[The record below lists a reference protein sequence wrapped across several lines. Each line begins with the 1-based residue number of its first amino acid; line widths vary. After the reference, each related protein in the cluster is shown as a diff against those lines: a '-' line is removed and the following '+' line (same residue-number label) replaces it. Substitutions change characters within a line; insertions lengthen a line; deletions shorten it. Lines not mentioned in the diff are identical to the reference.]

1 MSDTSFL
8 AAHTSTTISRK
19 LLTWFSEN
27 SRDLPWRQDPTPY
40 RVWISEVM
48 LQQTQVDRVV
58 PYFLHWMEIFPH
70 IQAVAEA
77 DQEMVLK
84 AWEGLGYYTR
94 AKNIQA
100 AAQKI
105 WVEYNGVLPSDMSLL
120 RALPGI
126 GPYTAAA
133 IASLAFNQPVPAV
146 DANVQRVMA
155 RILNI
160 DGPIKS
166 ARAQKMIRKAVTG
179 LISEEDGDPRS
190 MNQALMEIGA
200 LVCMPRSPACASCPV
215 KEQCQSLAAEVVHLR
230 PVKPDQKSNIA
241 LEVAAGVLVDN
252 GHILIQK
259 RPPHG
264 LMANLWEFPGGKLQT
279 GESPEQALAREFREE
294 LELEIRVL
302 NKITV
307 IKHSY
312 TRFRVTLHVYWCA
325 LASPGQEPVL
335 HAATDFRWTLPEE
348 LDQYPFPAADCK
360 LIHML
365 SEKVSPELGTAKHS

>member
-8 AAHTSTTISRK
+8 SAHISSTISSK
-19 LLTWFSEN
+19 LLAWFSQ
-27 SRDLPWRQDPTPY
+27 SCRDLPWRQNPTPY

-77 DQEMVLK
+77 DQERVLK

-105 WVEYNGVLPSDMSLL
+105 WVECNGVLPSDMSLL

-155 RILNI
+155 RILNE

-166 ARAQKMIRKAVTG
+166 ALPQKTIRKAVTG
-179 LISEEDGDPRS
+179 LISDGDPRS
-190 MNQALMEIGA
+190 MNQALMELGA
-200 LVCMPRSPACASCPV
+200 LVCTPRSPACASCPV

-230 PVKPDQKSNIA
+230 PVMPDQKPSIA
-241 LEVAAGVLVDN
+241 LQVAAGVLLDN
-252 GHILIQK
+252 ERILIQK

-264 LMANLWEFPGGKLQT
+264 LMANLWEFPGGKLQA
-279 GESPEQALAREFREE
+279 GESPEQALVREFREE

-302 NKITV
+302 DKITV

-312 TRFRVTLHVYWCA
+312 TRFRVTLHVYWCT
-325 LASPGQEPVL
+325 LASPGQELVL
-335 HAATDFRWTLPEE
+335 HAASDFRWTLPEE

-360 LIHML
+360 LIQML
-365 SEKVSPELGTAKHS
+365 SEKVSPEVATAKHS

>member
-8 AAHTSTTISRK
+8 SAHISSTISSK
-19 LLTWFSEN
+19 LLAWFSQ
-27 SRDLPWRQDPTPY
+27 SCRDLPWRQNPTPY

-77 DQEMVLK
+77 DQERVLK

-105 WVEYNGVLPSDMSLL
+105 CVECNGVFPSDMSLL

-155 RILNI
+155 RILNE

-166 ARAQKMIRKAVTG
+166 ALPQKTIRKAVTG
-179 LISEEDGDPRS
+179 LISDGDPRS
-190 MNQALMEIGA
+190 MNQALMELGA
-200 LVCMPRSPACASCPV
+200 LVCTPRSPACASCPV

-230 PVKPDQKSNIA
+230 PVMPDQKPSIA
-241 LEVAAGVLVDN
+241 LQVAAGVLLDN
-252 GHILIQK
+252 ERILIQK

-264 LMANLWEFPGGKLQT
+264 LMANLWEFPGGKLQA
-279 GESPEQALAREFREE
+279 GESPEQALVREFREE

-302 NKITV
+302 DKITV

-312 TRFRVTLHVYWCA
+312 TRFRVTLHVYWCT

-335 HAATDFRWTLPEE
+335 HAASDFRWTLPEE

-360 LIHML
+360 LIQML
-365 SEKVSPELGTAKHS
+365 SEKVSPEVATAKHS

>member
-8 AAHTSTTISRK
+8 SAHISSTISSK
-19 LLTWFSEN
+19 LLAWFSRHC
-27 SRDLPWRQDPTPY
+27 RDLPWRQNPTPY

-77 DQEMVLK
+77 DQERVLK

-105 WVEYNGVLPSDMSLL
+105 WVECNGVLPSDMSLL

-155 RILNI
+155 RILNE

-166 ARAQKMIRKAVTG
+166 ALPQKTIRKAVTG
-179 LISEEDGDPRS
+179 LISDGDPRS
-190 MNQALMEIGA
+190 MNQALMELGA
-200 LVCMPRSPACASCPV
+200 LVCTPRSPACASCPV

-230 PVKPDQKSNIA
+230 PVMPDQKPSIA
-241 LEVAAGVLVDN
+241 LQVAAGVLLDN
-252 GHILIQK
+252 ERILIQK

-264 LMANLWEFPGGKLQT
+264 LMANLWEFPGGKLQA
-279 GESPEQALAREFREE
+279 GESPEQALVREFREE

-302 NKITV
+302 DKITV

-312 TRFRVTLHVYWCA
+312 TRFRVTLHVYWCT

-335 HAATDFRWTLPEE
+335 HAASDFRWTLPEE

-360 LIHML
+360 LIQML
-365 SEKVSPELGTAKHS
+365 SEKVSPEVATAKHS

>member
-8 AAHTSTTISRK
+8 SAHISSTISSK
-19 LLTWFSEN
+19 LLAWFSQ
-27 SRDLPWRQDPTPY
+27 SCRDLPWRQNPTPY

-48 LQQTQVDRVV
+48 LQQTQVERVV

-77 DQEMVLK
+77 DQERVLK

-105 WVEYNGVLPSDMSLL
+105 CVECNGVFPSDMSLL

-155 RILNI
+155 RILNE

-166 ARAQKMIRKAVTG
+166 ALPQKTIRKAVTG
-179 LISEEDGDPRS
+179 LISDGDPRS
-190 MNQALMEIGA
+190 MNQALMELGA
-200 LVCMPRSPACASCPV
+200 LVCTPRSPACASCPV

-230 PVKPDQKSNIA
+230 PVMPDQKPSIA
-241 LEVAAGVLVDN
+241 LQVAAGVLLDN
-252 GHILIQK
+252 ERILIQK

-264 LMANLWEFPGGKLQT
+264 LMANLWEFPGGKLKA
-279 GESPEQALAREFREE
+279 GENPEQALVREFREE

-302 NKITV
+302 DKITV

-312 TRFRVTLHVYWCA
+312 TRFRVTLHVYWCT
-325 LASPGQEPVL
+325 LASPGQELVL
-335 HAATDFRWTLPEE
+335 HAASDFRWTLPEE

-360 LIHML
+360 LIQML
-365 SEKVSPELGTAKHS
+365 SEKVSPEVATAKHS

>member
-8 AAHTSTTISRK
+8 SAHISSTISSK
-19 LLTWFSEN
+19 LLAWFSQ
-27 SRDLPWRQDPTPY
+27 SCRDLPWRQNPTPY

-77 DQEMVLK
+77 DQERVLK

-105 WVEYNGVLPSDMSLL
+105 WVECNGVLPSDMSLL

-155 RILNI
+155 RILNE

-166 ARAQKMIRKAVTG
+166 ALPQKTIRKAVTG
-179 LISEEDGDPRS
+179 LISDGDPRS
-190 MNQALMEIGA
+190 MNQALMELGA
-200 LVCMPRSPACASCPV
+200 LVCTPRSPACASCPV

-230 PVKPDQKSNIA
+230 PVMPDQKPSIA
-241 LEVAAGVLVDN
+241 LQVAAGVLLDN
-252 GHILIQK
+252 ERILIQK

-264 LMANLWEFPGGKLQT
+264 LMANLWEFPGGKLKA
-279 GESPEQALAREFREE
+279 GENPEQALVREFREE

-302 NKITV
+302 DKITV

-312 TRFRVTLHVYWCA
+312 TRFRVTLHVYWCTM
-325 LASPGQEPVL
+325 ASPGQDPVL
-335 HAATDFRWTLPEE
+335 HAASDFRWTLPEE

-360 LIHML
+360 LIQML
-365 SEKVSPELGTAKHS
+365 SEKVSPEVATAKHS

>member
-8 AAHTSTTISRK
+8 SAHISSTISSK
-19 LLTWFSEN
+19 LLAWFSQ
-27 SRDLPWRQDPTPY
+27 SCRDLPWRQNPTPY

-77 DQEMVLK
+77 DQERVLK

-105 WVEYNGVLPSDMSLL
+105 CVECNGVLPSDMSLL

-155 RILNI
+155 RILNE

-166 ARAQKMIRKAVTG
+166 ALPQKTIRKAVTG
-179 LISEEDGDPRS
+179 LISDGDPRS
-190 MNQALMEIGA
+190 MNQALMELGA
-200 LVCMPRSPACASCPV
+200 LVCTPRSPACASCPV

-230 PVKPDQKSNIA
+230 PVMPDQKPSIA
-241 LEVAAGVLVDN
+241 LQVAAGVLLDN
-252 GHILIQK
+252 ERILIQK

-264 LMANLWEFPGGKLQT
+264 LMANLWEFPGGKLQA
-279 GESPEQALAREFREE
+279 GESPEQALVREFREE

-302 NKITV
+302 DKITV

-325 LASPGQEPVL
+325 LSPPEQEPVL
-335 HAATDFRWTLPEE
+335 RAASDFRWAAVKE

-360 LIHML
+360 LIQML
-365 SEKVSPELGTAKHS
+365 SEKVSPEVATAKHS

>member
-8 AAHTSTTISRK
+8 SAHISSTISSK
-19 LLTWFSEN
+19 LLAWFSQ
-27 SRDLPWRQDPTPY
+27 SCRDLPWRQNPTPY

-77 DQEMVLK
+77 DQERVLK

-105 WVEYNGVLPSDMSLL
+105 WVECNGVLPSDMSLL

-133 IASLAFNQPVPAV
+133 IASLAYNQPVPAV

-155 RILNI
+155 RILNE

-166 ARAQKMIRKAVTG
+166 ALPQKTIRKAVTG
-179 LISEEDGDPRS
+179 LISDGDPRS
-190 MNQALMEIGA
+190 MNQALMELGA
-200 LVCMPRSPACASCPV
+200 LVCTPRSPACASCPV

-230 PVKPDQKSNIA
+230 PVMPDQKPSIA
-241 LEVAAGVLVDN
+241 LQVAAGVLLDN
-252 GHILIQK
+252 ERILIQK

-264 LMANLWEFPGGKLQT
+264 LMANLWEFPGGKLQA
-279 GESPEQALAREFREE
+279 GESPEQALVREFREE

-302 NKITV
+302 DKITV

-312 TRFRVTLHVYWCA
+312 TRFRVTLHVYWCTM
-325 LASPGQEPVL
+325 ASPGQDPVL
-335 HAATDFRWTLPEE
+335 HAASDFRWTLPEE
-348 LDQYPFPAADCK
+348 LGQYPFPAADCK
-360 LIHML
+360 LIQML
-365 SEKVSPELGTAKHS
+365 SEKVSPEVATAKHS

>member
-8 AAHTSTTISRK
+8 SAHISSTISSK
-19 LLTWFSEN
+19 LLAWFSQ
-27 SRDLPWRQDPTPY
+27 SCRDLPWRQNPTPY

-77 DQEMVLK
+77 DQERVLK

-105 WVEYNGVLPSDMSLL
+105 WVECNGVLPSDMSLL

-155 RILNI
+155 RILNE

-166 ARAQKMIRKAVTG
+166 ALPQKTIRKAVTG
-179 LISEEDGDPRS
+179 LISDGDPRS
-190 MNQALMEIGA
+190 MNQALMELGA
-200 LVCMPRSPACASCPV
+200 LVCTPRSPACASCPV

-230 PVKPDQKSNIA
+230 PVMPDQKPSIA
-241 LEVAAGVLVDN
+241 LQVAAGVLLDN
-252 GHILIQK
+252 ERILIQK

-264 LMANLWEFPGGKLQT
+264 LMANLWEFPGGKLQA
-279 GESPEQALAREFREE
+279 GESPEQALVREFREE

-302 NKITV
+302 DKITV

-312 TRFRVTLHVYWCA
+312 TRFRVTLHVYWCT

-335 HAATDFRWTLPEE
+335 HAASDFRWTLPEE
-348 LDQYPFPAADCK
+348 LDQYP
-360 LIHML
+360 
-365 SEKVSPELGTAKHS
+365 

>member
-8 AAHTSTTISRK
+8 SAHISSTISSK
-19 LLTWFSEN
+19 LLAWFSQ
-27 SRDLPWRQDPTPY
+27 SCRDLPWRQNPTPY

-48 LQQTQVDRVV
+48 LQQTQVERVV

-77 DQEMVLK
+77 DQERVLK

-105 WVEYNGVLPSDMSLL
+105 CVECNGVFPSDMSLL

-155 RILNI
+155 RILNE

-166 ARAQKMIRKAVTG
+166 ALPQKTIRKAVTG
-179 LISEEDGDPRS
+179 LISDGDPRS
-190 MNQALMEIGA
+190 MNQALMELGA
-200 LVCMPRSPACASCPV
+200 LVCTPRSPACASCPV

-230 PVKPDQKSNIA
+230 PVMPDQKPSIA
-241 LEVAAGVLVDN
+241 LQVAAGVLLDN
-252 GHILIQK
+252 ERILIQK

-264 LMANLWEFPGGKLQT
+264 LMANLWEFPGGKLKA
-279 GESPEQALAREFREE
+279 GENPEQALVREFREE

-302 NKITV
+302 DKITV

-312 TRFRVTLHVYWCA
+312 TRFRVTLHVYWCT

-335 HAATDFRWTLPEE
+335 HAASDFRWTLPEE

-360 LIHML
+360 LIQML
-365 SEKVSPELGTAKHS
+365 SEKVSPEVATAKHS

>member
-8 AAHTSTTISRK
+8 SAHISSTISSK
-19 LLTWFSEN
+19 LLAWFSQ
-27 SRDLPWRQDPTPY
+27 SCRDLPWRQNPTPY

-48 LQQTQVDRVV
+48 LQQTQVERVV

-77 DQEMVLK
+77 DQERVLK

-105 WVEYNGVLPSDMSLL
+105 CVECNGVLPSDMSLL

-155 RILNI
+155 RILNE

-166 ARAQKMIRKAVTG
+166 ALPQKTIRKAVTG
-179 LISEEDGDPRS
+179 LISDGDPRS
-190 MNQALMEIGA
+190 MNQALMELGA
-200 LVCMPRSPACASCPV
+200 LVCTPRSPACASCPV

-230 PVKPDQKSNIA
+230 PVMPDQKPSIA
-241 LEVAAGVLVDN
+241 LQVAAGVLLDN
-252 GHILIQK
+252 ERILIQK

-264 LMANLWEFPGGKLQT
+264 LMANLWEFPGGKLQA
-279 GESPEQALAREFREE
+279 GESPEQALVREFREE

-302 NKITV
+302 DKITV

-325 LASPGQEPVL
+325 LSPPEQEPVL
-335 HAATDFRWTLPEE
+335 RAASDFRWAAVKE

-360 LIHML
+360 LIQML
-365 SEKVSPELGTAKHS
+365 SEKVSPEVATAKHS

>member
-1 MSDTSFL
+1 
-8 AAHTSTTISRK
+8 
-19 LLTWFSEN
+19 
-27 SRDLPWRQDPTPY
+27 
-40 RVWISEVM
+40 M

-77 DQEMVLK
+77 DQERVLK

-166 ARAQKMIRKAVTG
+166 ARA
-179 LISEEDGDPRS
+179 
-190 MNQALMEIGA
+190 
-200 LVCMPRSPACASCPV
+200 
-215 KEQCQSLAAEVVHLR
+215 
-230 PVKPDQKSNIA
+230 
-241 LEVAAGVLVDN
+241 
-252 GHILIQK
+252 
-259 RPPHG
+259 
-264 LMANLWEFPGGKLQT
+264 
-279 GESPEQALAREFREE
+279 
-294 LELEIRVL
+294 
-302 NKITV
+302 
-307 IKHSY
+307 
-312 TRFRVTLHVYWCA
+312 
-325 LASPGQEPVL
+325 
-335 HAATDFRWTLPEE
+335 
-348 LDQYPFPAADCK
+348 
-360 LIHML
+360 
-365 SEKVSPELGTAKHS
+365 

>member
-1 MSDTSFL
+1 MTDTSFL
-8 AAHTSTTISRK
+8 SAHISSTISSK
-19 LLTWFSEN
+19 LLAWFSQ
-27 SRDLPWRQDPTPY
+27 SCRDLPWRQNPTPY

-77 DQEMVLK
+77 DQERVLK

-105 WVEYNGVLPSDMSLL
+105 WVECNGVLPSDMSLL

-155 RILNI
+155 RILNE

-166 ARAQKMIRKAVTG
+166 ALPQKTIRKAVTG
-179 LISEEDGDPRS
+179 LISDGDPRS
-190 MNQALMEIGA
+190 MNQALMELGA
-200 LVCMPRSPACASCPV
+200 LVCTPRSPACASCPV

-230 PVKPDQKSNIA
+230 PVMPDQKPSIA
-241 LEVAAGVLVDN
+241 LQVAAGVLLDN
-252 GHILIQK
+252 ERILIQK

-264 LMANLWEFPGGKLQT
+264 LMANLWEFPGGKLQA
-279 GESPEQALAREFREE
+279 GESPEQALVREFREE

-302 NKITV
+302 DKITV

-312 TRFRVTLHVYWCA
+312 TRFRVTLHVYWCT

-335 HAATDFRWTLPEE
+335 HAASDFRWTLPEE

-360 LIHML
+360 LIQML
-365 SEKVSPELGTAKHS
+365 SEKVSPEVATAKHS

>member
-8 AAHTSTTISRK
+8 SAHISSTISSK
-19 LLTWFSEN
+19 LLAWFSQ
-27 SRDLPWRQDPTPY
+27 SCRDLPWRQNPTPY

-77 DQEMVLK
+77 DQERVLK

-105 WVEYNGVLPSDMSLL
+105 WVECNGVLPSDMSLL

-155 RILNI
+155 RILNE

-166 ARAQKMIRKAVTG
+166 ALPQKTIRKAVTG
-179 LISEEDGDPRS
+179 LISDGDPRS
-190 MNQALMEIGA
+190 MNQALMELGA
-200 LVCMPRSPACASCPV
+200 LVCTPRSPACASCPV

-230 PVKPDQKSNIA
+230 PVMPDQKPSIA
-241 LEVAAGVLVDN
+241 LQVAAGVLLDN
-252 GHILIQK
+252 ERILIQK

-264 LMANLWEFPGGKLQT
+264 LMANLWEFPGGKLQA
-279 GESPEQALAREFREE
+279 GESPEQALVREFREE

-302 NKITV
+302 DKITV

-312 TRFRVTLHVYWCA
+312 TRFRVTLHVYWCT
-325 LASPGQEPVL
+325 LASPGQELVL
-335 HAATDFRWTLPEE
+335 HAASDFRWTLPEE
-348 LDQYPFPAADCK
+348 LGQYPFPAADCK
-360 LIHML
+360 LIQML
-365 SEKVSPELGTAKHS
+365 SEKVSPEVATAKHS